1 MSATPWQ
8 GITVTGQIIALVFSP
23 QSIRLRYR
31 IPATHRAAQ
40 AQARAHRV
48 HNHSRRPTGVGG
60 GALVHPHSISF
71 GNLRPSRRRG
81 DIGEFASP
89 PSLRYIRLPDTTP
102 VFHLT
107 SHSRGELAE
116 EHLLHQPRLIPIFR
130 KLHRCF
136 SKQYHV
142 PRHCPNRRSLSPSW
156 RIHVWSSLTAQSPV
170 QDDHDRCTLSL
181 CNANTGASAS
191 IKAHTICPY
200 SHPTVPLTLLAL
212 PSSPCQAVQPLQRA
226 LRRFADGNGLLKQST
241 KTDEWGGI
249 KFGIFVLRDLKANEE
264 VLGSD
269 WGDENV
275 ASTFTTCACSP
286 KARDCV
292 LARIAEFVENQTPLT
307 PSSSPPPRFT
317 KEKYG
322 TKGHGKPE
330 QAEGCPIVGPLI
342 GIERGFQRIPF
353 ACGMGGIELVF
364 EAGPPRLATVTPSPT
379 LSSMLLLRRRRASIV
394 KAKDALTR
402 TIVIVGVTI
411 ELVHALDLTP
421 KLPSRLWRSTII

>member
-8 GITVTGQIIALVFSP
+8 GITVTGQIIALVFSRSP
-23 QSIRLRYR
+23 SGS
-31 IPATHRAAQ
+31 ATA
-40 AQARAHRV
+40 
-48 HNHSRRPTGVGG
+48 
-60 GALVHPHSISF
+60 
-71 GNLRPSRRRG
+71 
-81 DIGEFASP
+81 
-89 PSLRYIRLPDTTP
+89 SLRHTGQLK
-102 VFHLT
+102 LKL
-107 SHSRGELAE
+107 G
-116 EHLLHQPRLIPIFR
+116 LI
-130 KLHRCF
+130 
-136 SKQYHV
+136 
-142 PRHCPNRRSLSPSW
+142 
-156 RIHVWSSLTAQSPV
+156 
-170 QDDHDRCTLSL
+170 
-181 CNANTGASAS
+181 AS
-191 IKAHTICPY
+191 ITI
-200 SHPTVPLTLLAL
+200 HAG
-212 PSSPCQAVQPLQRA
+212 QR
-226 LRRFADGNGLLKQST
+226 
-241 KTDEWGGI
+241 
-249 KFGIFVLRDLKANEE
+249 V
-264 VLGSD
+264 
-269 WGDENV
+269 
-275 ASTFTTCACSP
+275 P